1 MESPSNSASSNS
13 SVSLPSANGQDD
25 KAVVRPAQGSPASPA
40 TKETPLSDPSSSD
53 ASPALDETMRP
64 CSAPQLQAD
73 CGRATPN
80 PSPFPQATS
89 PAEDGSK
96 RAAEEGGEEEE
107 DGGREAQLFFS
118 ADGSTYLLGGG
129 HVLLPKGSPSTTVP
143 PVSILHVQRSGGPN
157 QGFMSTDQMS
167 QNTSAPGEWT
177 PHGAFYSYRLAGLP
191 ARTTSAKNAP
201 TEPKDAPT
209 THVEDEETLKGEAN
223 VGQEEELPEAPIWL
237 CLVCRLSFGRGRS
250 LATHTRAAHGV
261 QLNTNECQ
269 TLSRGASAV
278 FQGTTLGFLEP
289 NIPTT
294 KADLNARMC
303 SRWVNV
309 TGEKKEEEEEEENG
323 SPEGQREPP
332 NAKDSRVGGTH
343 WAKGGMEDKPEE
355 GKEEEEEE
363 VVVENKKEEG
373 RLLPDQSSD
382 GQSPPMGANTP
393 LSETPLRKANSTDT
407 IVNVGLPKEDV
418 HLESANGAVG
428 LANRASHAGPAH
440 EIAPT
445 ELPTEI
451 IGLATKVNNDSLAND
466 TEAPSVGLSHDIG
479 ATDLAHPLGNVGM
492 ANDMTNVGFE
502 VNNGISNSNHNGGS
516 ALAFGEDYT
525 AMAYSGLTLSGHM
538 SLLHSRNSC
547 KTLKCPKCNWHYKY
561 QQTLDVHM
569 KEKHPENNSHCAYC
583 STGGPHPRLARG
595 ESYNCGYKPY
605 RCEAC
610 NYSTTTKGNLSIHM
624 QSDKHLANLQGYQAT
639 GAGGAS
645 SVVAPPVAPS
655 PSSPE
660 EKEPKGKSSWQC
672 KVCSYETNISRNLR
686 IHMTSEKHMQNILL
700 LHQGLPLALPGL
712 LGQSQ
717 APPGGKMQPELF
729 QFYGAQTL
737 GHSHHPHPHHP
748 HSGGSPALRGE
759 KALEQTQLL
768 LNGGFPHLGATGRK
782 MCTLGSAPA
791 SLSPE
796 PAPPSPLPPHSG
808 SDPAAP
814 QRLFGCL
821 VCQVFGTDSLEA
833 LLRHASAPRSLPE
846 AEWKEVSGDLHRCRL
861 CAYGTQLKANF
872 QLHLKTDKHA
882 LKYQLAA
889 HLREGGSLGAH
900 VGAELPLGPPLHL
913 HCNLCEYETNS
924 KEKMRLHVAGAGHQE
939 ALQGYK
945 FLLEMEAT
953 SALPTVGPEPAQFR
967 CLLCHTDTPNRLV
980 MVQHLRSPQHRDAH
994 GQWRLQLLQN
1004 GEGTPGLERYI
1015 CFAPAN
1021 PAGNG
1026 PFAQPSRPM
1035 GKETVPE
1042 VSSPEKETQNKARTP
1057 TSDEAETKAGGVS
1070 DTTVFCC
1077 PFCNYVDPSVEAV
1090 RAHTV
1095 SQHAVQPKYRCP
1107 LCQEQLVGRTNLHF
1121 HLSHVHNV
1129 VPECV
1134 EKLLLV
1140 ATTVEMTFATKVVHD
1155 PSLPPD
1161 PPKPGG
1167 TPNSE
1172 QGAGNEPQSPLVAP
1186 TTGEKNPPAPKL
1198 CPGSPPPPPPP
1209 ASPAL
1214 PADPPEKPP
1223 SASSPPPPPPAPPPT
1238 IPPLPPPPAPPLP
1251 PVALPE
1257 SEEEDPPRPNASA
1270 EEQLLPSHVPAE
1282 PPEVSLLAAPNQDPR
1297 HPLSYRKATNFAL
1310 DKFLDPARPYKC
1322 TVCKESFTQK
1332 NILLVHY
1339 NSVSHLHKM
1348 KKASADPSAPSR
1360 GEAGTPGGLQPSSDK
1375 PYKCTTCRVSYNQS
1389 STLEIHMRSVLHQ
1402 TRSRVAKM
1410 EAAGKA
1416 EVPAVEPEHSNEA
1429 PLETEAPSCVQVPAL
1444 PFLAPSATE
1453 LQRFPTP
1460 LFTPPLL
1467 PPFPL
1472 VPESLLKL
1480 QQQQQQQ
1487 LLLPFYLHDLK
1498 VAPKLALAA
1507 PALTLSA
1514 TPPVLLPPLP
1524 NKEEQAPAAPSNP
1537 KSEPAEEAEAE
1548 EAEGSQP
1555 GSEASRTAAKALL
1568 ENFGFELV
1576 IQYNEGKQ
1584 PVAPAPAIPPRP
1596 PAGKLQCGTCGKQF
1610 SNMLILKTHEEH
1622 VHRRFLPFEALNR
1635 YAAQFR
1641 KSYDSMYP
1649 PPPPPLPTETPA
1661 TTAVTAIAAAA
1672 TTTTTVA
1679 ATMETTAVTIA
1690 PASIP
1695 LEIPS
1700 LCPPFLMQ
1708 PMPIL
1713 PPVEGEAP
1721 RLSPEHLKSLWF
1733 RAEDEEGSG
1742 ASGALDA
1749 SRGAFPTTR
1758 RFSRTKFTEF
1768 QSQALQSFFESSAYP
1783 KDGEVERLSSLL
1795 SLPNR
1800 VIVVWFQNARQKARK
1815 SGGSE
1820 AGVGGGHAVAQPSC
1834 KKCRSSF
1841 RCIFELVRHLKKCY
1855 NDQPEEGDGEG
1866 AEEEN
1871 EGADEE
1877 EQEEEEEEEQQEPS
1891 RTEGDV
1897 KTDDAGDKPLEEEP
1911 PAPAAQPDDCA
1922 SHPCDQCTARFSSSD
1937 LLSIHRVNH
1946 VSATAPPLP
1955 TTGSQT
1961 SVDLTP
1967 LVFGERIPHSDS
1979 SRAQKRKH
1987 EDGSLSPTGSECA
2000 SVAGGDSEPPRD
2012 KRLRTTILPEQL
2024 EILYRWYMQDSNP
2037 TRKMLD
2043 CISEEVGLKK
2053 RVVQVWFQ
2061 NTRAR
2066 ERKGQFRC
2074 NTSTANPTSKPSQA
2088 LPTAFPKF
2096 NPPPRD
2102 PPVHYAVSFTPSLP
2116 AVNLQPPPV
2125 KPEVLAEV
2133 QTQEETVEEELPKE
2147 NEDRSLSGGELSDS
2161 SSSSSSLADIDFSSG
2176 RRSRATEGGLG
2187 GAHDSLGQ
2195 RRYRTQMSS
2204 LQLKI
2209 MKACYEAYRTPT
2221 MQECEVLGEEIGL
2234 PKRVIQVWF
2243 QNARAKEKKAK
2254 SATGGNSGADEGP
2267 PSAPTQSECP
2277 YCEVKYDFYVSCRG
2291 HLFSRGHLARL
2302 KEAIKAQLKSESRCY
2317 ELVPD
2322 KGTPSPTRLGA
2333 SLPPT
2338 TMPSALGSIA
2348 PFVSGPSSSSSGT
2361 LSSPLAS
2368 TQPGPPLPPHLT
2380 PEPAQ
2385 LGPSAEPT
2393 PAPAPETSPCDS
2405 QAEPASNSAQEPSL
2419 SSTATLKNL
2428 KTLKATVPALLG
2440 GQFLPFPL
2448 PTATAAAPSLFG
2460 AQLPGAYFQQLYGM
2474 KKGLFPMNPV
2484 IPQTLMGLLPSP
2496 LLPTPAPEPSVEVSD
2511 APGISTVD
2519 VTHQYLCRQCKAAF
2533 ESEGAAAA
2541 HQAAFCYFGRQPPA
2555 APAPLRVPVCT
2566 YHCLACEVLVSG
2578 REALGAHLR
2587 SSAHRRKAGSNAATA
2602 SVFAKE
2608 ESKLPHSDSNPKN
2621 NATSTTL
2628 LAL

>member
-1 MESPSNSASSNS
+1 MDAPSNSASSS
-13 SVSLPSANGQDD
+13 SSCPSAAVPPADRQDD
-25 KAVVRPAQGSPASPA
+25 RAVVWPAQDSPASPA
-40 TKETPLSDPSSSD
+40 TKEPPLLDPSSSN
-53 ASPALDETMRP
+53 SPSPQETMRP
-64 CSAPQLQAD
+64 CSSPQAALGSAKLPAAILSAPLLQAD
-73 CGRATPN
+73 CGLVTPN
-80 PSPFPQATS
+80 PSLFPQAT
-89 PAEDGSK
+89 PPGDGQKQEPEDY
-96 RAAEEGGEEEE
+96 REEEE
-107 DGGREAQLFFS
+107 DGGRKAQLFFS
-118 ADGSTYLLGGG
+118 AEGSAYLLSGGY
-129 HVLLPKGSPSTTVP
+129 VLLPKGSPSTTASQ
-143 PVSILHVQRSGGPN
+143 VSILHVQRGGGPN

-167 QNTSAPGEWT
+167 QNTSTPGEWT
-177 PHGAFYSYRLAGLP
+177 PHGAFYSYRLARAP
-191 ARTTSAKNAP
+191 TRTTSAKNAP
-201 TEPKDAPT
+201 TKPKDAPT
-209 THVEDEETLKGEAN
+209 ALVEDEENLKGEAN
-223 VGQEEELPEAPIWL
+223 LGQEEELLESPIWL
-237 CLVCRLSFGRGRS
+237 CLICHLSFCQGHS
-250 LATHTRAAHGV
+250 LATHAHVAHGV
-261 QLNTNECQ
+261 QLSTDECQ
-269 TLSRGASAV
+269 TLSRGVSAV

-289 NIPTT
+289 NNPTT
-294 KADLNARMC
+294 EADLNARMC

-309 TGEKKEEEEEEENG
+309 TVEEEG
-323 SPEGQREPP
+323 SPERQCEPSD
-332 NAKDSRVGGTH
+332 AKDSRVGGTH

-355 GKEEEEEE
+355 EKEEEEAASA
-363 VVVENKKEEG
+363 VVAENKKEEG
-373 RLLPDQSSD
+373 RLLPDQSSL
-382 GQSPPMGANTP
+382 GQSPPTGVHTP
-393 LSETPLRKANSTDT
+393 LSESPLKNANSDDATVH
-407 IVNVGLPKEDV
+407 IGSPKEVVDV
-418 HLESANGAVG
+418 ELANEAVG
-428 LANRASHAGPAH
+428 LANQGVN
-440 EIAPT
+440 T
-445 ELPTEI
+445 ELAHGVAPLELAGGI
-451 IGLATKVNNDSLAND
+451 NSSGLATKVQNDSLANNLD
-466 TEAPSVGLSHDIG
+466 VGRVGLTHDVG
-479 ATDLAHPLGNVGM
+479 AAESTHTAGNVGM
-492 ANDMTNVGFE
+492 ASDIGNIGFE
-502 VNNGISNSNHNGGS
+502 VNNGISNSSHNGGHS
-516 ALAFGEDYT
+516 LAFGEDFT

-639 GAGGAS
+639 GGGGPPSA
-645 SVVAPPVAPS
+645 APPAAPT

-660 EKEPKGKSSWQC
+660 EKESKGKSSWQC

-686 IHMTSEKHMQNILL
+686 IHMTSEKHMQNMLL

-712 LGQSQ
+712 LGQGQVS
-717 APPGGKMQPELF
+717 PGGKAQPELF
-729 QFYGAQTL
+729 QFYGTQAL
-737 GHSHHPHPHHP
+737 GHSHHSHPHHT
-748 HSGGSPALRGE
+748 HSGGSSALRGD
-759 KALEQTQLL
+759 KPMDQTQLL
-768 LNGGFPHLGATGRK
+768 LNGGFPHLNTTGRK
-782 MCTLGSAPA
+782 MAALGSAPA

-796 PAPPSPLPPHSG
+796 PSPPSPLLPSSA
-808 SDPAAP
+808 SDLVTP

-821 VCQVFGTDSLEA
+821 VCQVFSTDSLEA

-889 HLREGGSLGAH
+889 HLREGGVIGAH
-900 VGAELPLGPPLHL
+900 MGAELPLGPPLHL

-924 KEKMRLHVAGAGHQE
+924 KEKMRLHVAGTGHQE

-953 SALPTVGPEPAQFR
+953 LAAPSGPEPSQFR
-967 CLLCHTDTPNRLV
+967 CLLCNVDALNRLA
-980 MVQHLRSPQHRDAH
+980 MIQHLRSPQHRDTH

-1004 GEGTPGLERYI
+1004 GEGTPGLERYV

-1021 PAGNG
+1021 SADNG
-1026 PFAQPSRPM
+1026 PA
-1035 GKETVPE
+1035 GKETVPGA
-1042 VSSPEKETQNKARTP
+1042 SSPAKETQKKAQTP
-1057 TSDEAETKAGGVS
+1057 GSDETETKAGGVG
-1070 DTTVFCC
+1070 DITVFCC
-1077 PFCNYVDPSVEAV
+1077 PYCNYVDQSAEAV
-1090 RAHTV
+1090 RAHTIT
-1095 SQHAVQPKYRCP
+1095 QHAVQPKFRCP

-1121 HLSHVHNV
+1121 HLSHIHNV

-1140 ATTVEMTFATKVVHD
+1140 ATTVEMTFLTKVV
-1155 PSLPPD
+1155 PGLNLPPD

-1167 TPNSE
+1167 TPSSE
-1172 QGAGNEPQSPLVAP
+1172 QGARNEPESPLAAP
-1186 TTGEKNPPAPKL
+1186 STGEKTPPAPAL
-1198 CPGSPPPPPPP
+1198 CPETTPPPLPPPPLPP
-1209 ASPAL
+1209 AISPAQ
-1214 PADPPEKPP
+1214 PPDPPEKPP
-1223 SASSPPPPPPAPPPT
+1223 PASSTP
-1238 IPPLPPPPAPPLP
+1238 P
-1251 PVALPE
+1251 PVAPPE
-1257 SEEEDPPRPNASA
+1257 FEDEESPRPNASP
-1270 EEQLLPSHVPAE
+1270 EEQLLPSHILTEFHEASP
-1282 PPEVSLLAAPNQDPR
+1282 LALPNQDPR

-1348 KKASADPSAPSR
+1348 KKASSDPSVPSR
-1360 GEAGTPGGLQPSSDK
+1360 SEPGMPGVLQPSSDK

-1410 EAAGKA
+1410 EAAGKVELASA
-1416 EVPAVEPEHSNEA
+1416 ESEPPSET
-1429 PLETEAPSCVQVPAL
+1429 PLETDAPKLLETGCVQVPAL
-1444 PFLAPSATE
+1444 PFLAPSAE

-1460 LFTPPLL
+1460 IFTPPLL

-1480 QQQQQQQ
+1480 QQQQQQ

-1507 PALTLSA
+1507 PALALPTTA
-1514 TPPVLLPPLP
+1514 PVLLPPLP
-1524 NKEEQAPAAPSNP
+1524 AKEEQAPAAAGSSKP
-1537 KSEPAEEAEAE
+1537 EPTEEAEAE

-1555 GSEASRTAAKALL
+1555 GNEASRTAAKALL

-1584 PVAPAPAIPPRP
+1584 PAAAAPAIPPRP
-1596 PAGKLQCGTCGKQF
+1596 PAGKLLCGTCRKQF

-1649 PPPPPLPTETPA
+1649 PPPALPIET
-1661 TTAVTAIAAAA
+1661 TTASAA
-1672 TTTTTVA
+1672 TTTAVVATETTTV
-1679 ATMETTAVTIA
+1679 TVT
-1690 PASIP
+1690 PASLP
-1695 LEIPS
+1695 LEIPP

-1708 PMPIL
+1708 PMPVVV
-1713 PPVEGEAP
+1713 PPPESETPHV
-1721 RLSPEHLKSLWF
+1721 SPECLKPLWF
-1733 RAEDEEGSG
+1733 RGEDEEGGSVSG
-1742 ASGALDA
+1742 VLDP
-1749 SRGAFPTTR
+1749 SRGGFPSTR

-1783 KDGEVERLSSLL
+1783 KDGEVERLSVLL
-1795 SLPNR
+1795 GLPNR

-1815 SGGSE
+1815 CGGSE
-1820 AGVGGGHAVAQPSC
+1820 TSVGSGGAVAQPSC
-1834 KKCRSSF
+1834 KKCQTSF

-1855 NDQPEEGDGEG
+1855 NDQPEDGDGDG
-1866 AEEEN
+1866 IEEEN
-1871 EGADEE
+1871 DAPEEE
-1877 EQEEEEEEEQQEPS
+1877 EQEEEEEEQQEQQQQEPS
-1891 RTEGDV
+1891 GTDGEV
-1897 KTDDAGDKPLEEEP
+1897 KIDGAGDKPLEEERTAAP
-1911 PAPAAQPDDCA
+1911 PE
-1922 SHPCDQCTARFSSSD
+1922 SSNTHPCDQCTAKFSTVD
-1937 LLSIHRVNH
+1937 LLNIHRVSH
-1946 VSATAPPLP
+1946 IPATAPPP
-1955 TTGSQT
+1955 APAAPQP
-1961 SVDLTP
+1961 P
-1967 LVFGERIPHSDS
+1967 LELAPLAFGERAAHLDS

-2000 SVAGGDSEPPRD
+2000 SVVGGDSEPPRD

-2074 NTSTANPTSKPSQA
+2074 NTSTTNPTSKPSPM
-2088 LPTAFPKF
+2088 LPSAFPKF

-2102 PPVHYAVSFTPSLP
+2102 PPVHYGAAFTPSLP
-2116 AVNLQPPPV
+2116 AVSLQLPTA
-2125 KPEVLAEV
+2125 KPEVLADP
-2133 QTQEETVEEELPKE
+2133 QTQEEAAEEEVPKE

-2161 SSSSSSLADIDFSSG
+2161 SSSSSSSLADLDFSG
-2176 RRSRATEGGLG
+2176 SRQSRGMDGGLG
-2187 GAHDSLGQ
+2187 GMHDSLGQ

-2209 MKACYEAYRTPT
+2209 MKVCYEAYRTPT

-2254 SATGGNSGADEGP
+2254 AASGSEEGLLGTP
-2267 PSAPTQSECP
+2267 AQSECP

-2302 KEAIKAQLKSESRCY
+2302 KEAIKAQLKNESKCY

-2322 KGTPSPTRLGA
+2322 KGMPSPTRLGA
-2333 SLPPT
+2333 SMPPT
-2338 TMPSALGSIA
+2338 TVPSSLGSMA
-2348 PFVSGPSSSSSGT
+2348 PFAPGPSSSSVGV
-2361 LSSPLAS
+2361 LSTPLAS
-2368 TQPGPPLPPHLT
+2368 TQPGAPLPQRHT

-2385 LGPSAEPT
+2385 LGPSAEP
-2393 PAPAPETSPCDS
+2393 APAPDTAPSDS
-2405 QAEPASNSAQEPSL
+2405 QADPTSGSAQEPSL
-2419 SSTATLKNL
+2419 SSTAMVKNL

-2448 PTATAAAPSLFG
+2448 PAATAAAPSLFG

-2496 LLPTPAPEPSVEVSD
+2496 LLPTSTPEPPVEVSE

-2541 HQAAFCYFGRQPPA
+2541 HQAAFCYFGSHPPA
-2555 APAPLRVPVCT
+2555 APPPLRVPVCT

-2578 REALGAHLR
+2578 REALGSHLR

-2608 ESKLPHSDSNPKN
+2608 ESKLPHSDSNPKS